1 MDNAFDLA
9 VLLALV
15 AFIGLWMKLSRARE
29 IAMGEARRQCERHG
43 LQLLDETV
51 GLRHVRVRRHQGA
64 VVFERCYEFEV
75 SIDGDDREPGKL
87 WMAGGDMSA
96 LSLPT
101 LRLLP
106 AAEER
111 AHDTSSGSNVVPL
124 RRRDGSSLH

>member
-1 MDNAFDLA
+1 MGKSFDLA

-51 GLRHVRVRRHQGA
+51 GLRRMRVRRRQGA
-64 VVFERCYEFEV
+64 LVIERCYEFEV

-87 WMAGGDMSA
+87 WMAGDD
-96 LSLPT
+96 LSELDLPT
-101 LRLLP
+101 IRLARSP
-106 AAEER
+106 EETAGRAA
-111 AHDTSSGSNVVPL
+111 SGNNVVPL

>member
-1 MDNAFDLA
+1 MGKSFDLA

-15 AFIGLWMKLSRARE
+15 ACIGLWMKLSRARE

-51 GLRHVRVRRHQGA
+51 GLRRVRLRRYRGA
-64 VVFERCYEFEV
+64 LVLERCYEFEV

-87 WMAGGDMSA
+87 WMAGDDMSG
-96 LSLPT
+96 LELPT
-101 LRLLP
+101 IRLGQP
-106 AAEER
+106 ADGTAQV
-111 AHDTSSGSNVVPL
+111 ASSGSNVVPL

>member
-1 MDNAFDLA
+1 MGESFDLA
-9 VLLALV
+9 VLLTLV

-29 IAMGEARRQCERHG
+29 IAMDEARRQCDRHG

-51 GLRHVRVRRHQGA
+51 GLRGIRLRRHHGER
-64 VVFERCYEFEV
+64 VLERCYGFEV

-87 WMAGGDMSA
+87 WMVAGGMSG

-101 LRLLP
+101 IRLRQPMEESPSAVP
-106 AAEER
+106 A
-111 AHDTSSGSNVVPL
+111 GSNVVPL